1 MIPCENLG
9 GILSDSAVPNTS
21 AFASSLP
28 ILVDPIFNPT
38 FSQQI
43 GFFFSSLNR
52 VVLSADSIARFY
64 PGAAIALSKPAGL
77 SPKIWSH

>member
-28 ILVDPIFNPT
+28 IDPIFNPT

-43 GFFFSSLNR
+43 VFFFSSLNR

-64 PGAAIALSKPAGL
+64 PGAAIAISKPAGL